1 MSPQGK
7 LSLGPKPRTVTSPCG
22 RNSHPRHPRPAFAA
36 RRYSHSGW
44 LKLADGAVNT
54 GPCSAPTAAAKP
66 PARRLDRLQ
75 VPHSGDIQ
83 ILGNTFGDSDWTEL
97 RKHIGLVSST
107 LNKLMAE
114 DEPVLETI
122 VSGKYAMI
130 DLWHE
135 PSAADKR
142 EARAILKRIECAHLA
157 DRPWSQLSQGERQRA
172 LIGRALM
179 ARPKLLMLDEPC
191 AGLDPVARNISYN
204 SLTASAASETRPPL
218 CSSLIMWRK
227 SCRCLPTP
235 SCCEKV
241 AMWRTDR

>member
-1 MSPQGK
+1 MHPPFLAGNNRGIGITGQFFICRHGIRAGYQQQRAERKRIVRFINSGSAKAQAGAHEPARQTFAWPQAAGP
-7 LSLGPKPRTVTSPCG
+7 LQARVAATPILDIQDLHLQRGDTPILDGLNWRIERGEHWAVLGPNGCG
-22 RNSHPRHPRPAFAA
+22 KTTLLAA
-36 RRYSHSGW
+36 
-44 LKLADGAVNT
+44 LT
-54 GPCSAPTAAAKP
+54 GYKFPT
-66 PARRLDRLQ
+66 R
-75 VPHSGDIQ
+75 GDIQ

-172 LIGRALM
+172 HRSGPHGPTQATD
-179 ARPKLLMLDEPC
+179 AR
-191 AGLDPVARNISYN
+191 
-204 SLTASAASETRPPL
+204 
-218 CSSLIMWRK
+218 
-227 SCRCLPTP
+227 
-235 SCCEKV
+235 
-241 AMWRTDR
+241 